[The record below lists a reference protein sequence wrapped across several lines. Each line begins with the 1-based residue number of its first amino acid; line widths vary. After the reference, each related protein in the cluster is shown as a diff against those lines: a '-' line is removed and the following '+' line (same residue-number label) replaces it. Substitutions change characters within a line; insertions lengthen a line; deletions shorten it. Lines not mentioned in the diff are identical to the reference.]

1 MRDNVIKTI
10 WNRGDCVLNGWLSI
24 PDSFTAEIMAN
35 AGWDSICIDTQHGL
49 IGYETAVHMLQAIST
64 TPVTPII
71 RVVWNE
77 PGTIMKWLDAGAY
90 GIVCPMVNT
99 RADAERFV
107 EACRYPPAGYRSS
120 GPIRAAIYGGKDYRE
135 KANGTVLTFAMIET
149 AEAISNLDEILT
161 TPTLDAVYI
170 GPNDLA
176 LSLGVSGGLVPSS
189 PEVVKAIDEIFA
201 ACKKHRIKAG
211 IHCGSV
217 DNAMD
222 MKTKGFDFV
231 TLMSDARL
239 LTYGVETHIS
249 AMKKRMAGTAKQDAV
264 LV

>member
-1 MRDNVIKTI
+1 MRENTIKTI

-24 PDSFTAEIMAN
+24 PNSFTAEMMAN

-135 KANGTVLTFAMIET
+135 KANGTVLTFAI
-149 AEAISNLDEILT
+149 ILT

-211 IHCGSV
+211 IHCVSV

-222 MKTKGFDFV
+222 MKTKVFDFV

-239 LTYGVETHIS
+239 LTFGVETHIS
-249 AMKKRMAGTAKQDAV
+249 AMKKRMAGTAK
-264 LV
+264 

>member
-1 MRDNVIKTI
+1 MRENTIKTI

-24 PDSFTAEIMAN
+24 PNSFTAEMMAN

-120 GPIRAAIYGGKDYRE
+120 GPIRAAIYGGKDHRE
-135 KANGTVLTFAMIET
+135 KANETVVTFANEAYFQWLELTLAFAILITLLSFKKLRLSENGLYLASICTVLGCITNRF
-149 AEAISNLDEILT
+149 N
-161 TPTLDAVYI
+161 VC
-170 GPNDLA
+170 
-176 LSLGVSGGLVPSS
+176 
-189 PEVVKAIDEIFA
+189 F
-201 ACKKHRIKAG
+201 
-211 IHCGSV
+211 
-217 DNAMD
+217 
-222 MKTKGFDFV
+222 
-231 TLMSDARL
+231 
-239 LTYGVETHIS
+239 
-249 AMKKRMAGTAKQDAV
+249 
-264 LV
+264 